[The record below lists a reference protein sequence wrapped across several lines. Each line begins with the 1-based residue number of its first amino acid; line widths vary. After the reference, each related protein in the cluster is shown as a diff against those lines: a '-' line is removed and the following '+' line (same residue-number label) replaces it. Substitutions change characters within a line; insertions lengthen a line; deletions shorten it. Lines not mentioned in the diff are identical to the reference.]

1 MSRIYQA
8 ENGEKPVEIRRGR
21 YDSLSLYEVTEHE
34 LDILKQGTPLSV
46 LLTVGISLCTIGI
59 SFLIALF
66 TTPITTDSIIF
77 VVFTS
82 IVVGSLIGSLVCI
95 CWWYSNRQSVTSVI
109 EKIKSRMPDK
119 EEKRSRQDEG
129 AQQSDDDD
137 LEQTHR

>member
-1 MSRIYQA
+1 MARMYQA

-82 IVVGSLIGSLVCI
+82 IVVGSLIGSFVCI

-109 EKIKSRMPDK
+109 EKIKSRMPD
-119 EEKRSRQDEG
+119 EEGKRPRQDEG
-129 AQQSDDDD
+129 VQQSDDDD

>member
-1 MSRIYQA
+1 MSRMYQA

-82 IVVGSLIGSLVCI
+82 IVVGSFIGSFVCI

-109 EKIKSRMPDK
+109 EKIKSRMPDE
-119 EEKRSRQDEG
+119 EEKRPRQDEG
-129 AQQSDDDD
+129 VQQSDDDD

>member
-1 MSRIYQA
+1 MSRMYQA

-59 SFLIALF
+59 SFFIALF

-82 IVVGSLIGSLVCI
+82 IVVGSFIGSFVCI

-109 EKIKSRMPDK
+109 EKIKSRMPD
-119 EEKRSRQDEG
+119 EEKKRPRQDEG
-129 AQQSDDDD
+129 VQQSDDDD

>member
-1 MSRIYQA
+1 MSRMYQA

-46 LLTVGISLCTIGI
+46 LLTVGISLCTIGV
-59 SFLIALF
+59 SFLITLF
-66 TTPITTDSIIF
+66 TTPITTGSIVF

-82 IVVGSLIGSLVCI
+82 IVVGSFIGSFVCI
-95 CWWYSNRQSVTSVI
+95 CWWYSNRQSVPSVI
-109 EKIKSRMPDK
+109 EKIKSRMPAEEDK
-119 EEKRSRQDEG
+119 RPRQDED
-129 AQQSDDDD
+129 AQQSNDDD